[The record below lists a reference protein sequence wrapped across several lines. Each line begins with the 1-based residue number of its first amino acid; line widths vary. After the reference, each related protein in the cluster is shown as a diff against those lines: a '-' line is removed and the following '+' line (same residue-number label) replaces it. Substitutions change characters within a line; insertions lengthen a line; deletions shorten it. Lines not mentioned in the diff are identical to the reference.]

1 MFDLFF
7 IFSTLFLRTESRCKV
22 FYRAALRMQK
32 IAADK
37 VNIMECDPEST
48 SVTAKFFPESNSVDY
63 YALTVEFSEKSVV
76 WKRLYKI
83 IHQGVQENI
92 VILNVTIFCFE
103 TKVFGNIKFVVQL
116 LYLLCV
122 KPQYFLSSSSVS
134 KENTENFLKV
144 PHECN
149 S

>member
-1 MFDLFF
+1 
-7 IFSTLFLRTESRCKV
+7 
-22 FYRAALRMQK
+22 MQK

-76 WKRLYKI
+76 WNRLYKI
-83 IHQGVQENI
+83 IHQGVQEII
-92 VILNVTIFCFE
+92 VILNVTIFCVE

-116 LYLLCV
+116 LLPFVC
-122 KPQYFLSSSSVS
+122 
-134 KENTENFLKV
+134 
-144 PHECN
+144 
-149 S
+149 